1 MRNAAFLPCDFHWW
15 RKWWVENPLGFALPH
30 FGNPCGKNY
39 AFTVHQCAVWK
50 KTQSLI
56 APSIGQTSSRIFCR
70 WFSSVKCS
78 HSSEMVRL
86 AFPGCL
92 HWLRE
97 VVSLSLGPQHF
108 HNARRTAGL
117 LPRRFRRTL
126 ADGQRLA
133 LESTQKTIKSWAW
146 ERLRVAFNILQP
158 ILYSIQVWWLWWLVE
173 PESWGMLL
181 LDRSMG
187 SDTGGSRV
195 CRQNRPDTLACHK
208 LSPPDQS
215 KLVGGLEH
223 FLFSIIYGIILPI
236 DSWLIFFRE
245 VETTNQ

>member
-1 MRNAAFLPCDFHWW
+1 MIFSAECCILTMWFLLMEKMMS
-15 RKWWVENPLGFALPH
+15 RESIGFRVAP
-30 FGNPCGKNY
+30 FWKCGKNY
-39 AFTVHQCAVWK
+39 AVTDINVQCK
-50 KTQSLI
+50 KTQSSI
-56 APSIGQTSSRIFCR
+56 APRKGQTSSRIFCR
-70 WFSSVKCS
+70 WFSNVKFS

-146 ERLRVAFNILQP
+146 EGKRIAFNILQP
-158 ILYSIQVWWLWWLVE
+158 IYILYKYDDYD
-173 PESWGMLL
+173 G
-181 LDRSMG
+181 
-187 SDTGGSRV
+187 
-195 CRQNRPDTLACHK
+195 
-208 LSPPDQS
+208 
-215 KLVGGLEH
+215 
-223 FLFSIIYGIILPI
+223 
-236 DSWLIFFRE
+236 
-245 VETTNQ
+245 

>member
-1 MRNAAFLPCDFHWW
+1 MCS
-15 RKWWVENPLGFALPH
+15 VE
-30 FGNPCGKNY
+30 
-39 AFTVHQCAVWK
+39 K
-50 KTQSLI
+50 KTLSSI
-56 APSIGQTSSRIFCR
+56 APSIGQTTSRIFCR
-70 WFSSVKCS
+70 WFSNVKCS

-146 ERLRVAFNILQP
+146 ERKRIAFNILQP
-158 ILYSIQVWWLWWLVE
+158 ILFYTSMMIMMASGAWILRDVTFG
-173 PESWGMLL
+173 PEYGF
-181 LDRSMG
+181 RH
-187 SDTGGSRV
+187 R
-195 CRQNRPDTLACHK
+195 RE
-208 LSPPDQS
+208 QS
-215 KLVGGLEH
+215 
-223 FLFSIIYGIILPI
+223 LPAK
-236 DSWLIFFRE
+236 STRHSCMS
-245 VETTNQ
+245 